1 MKQGMECPN
10 FLSKENQTFH
20 KNWGHSIAP
29 WLHWGPG
36 SGWGRIAQAFHFEPA
51 QNGSG
56 CSHVHWEKPRFL
68 ETFGD
73 LGNRN
78 YRNYRNRFYFWKYI

>member
-36 SGWGRIAQAFHFEPA
+36 SGWDALRKLSTSNLLKMGPVAVTSTGKNPGFWRP
-51 QNGSG
+51 
-56 CSHVHWEKPRFL
+56 
-68 ETFGD
+68 
-73 LGNRN
+73 LGT
-78 YRNYRNRFYFWKYI
+78 